1 MNAHDPAPPSGYAIQ
16 SFEEFEADALRRIAP
31 PPFVSKFRAIPWED
45 QDLPG
50 PEHEWLVKYV
60 ITRRE
65 RSMMVGAS
73 QSGKSFLAIDLALAI
88 ARGVPWLGN
97 RTTRGGVIYQAGEGG
112 RGVKKRIRAYRNANG
127 LGTDAKL
134 PFVLMPATLDLYGSD
149 DQTAAFVAEVKHWAG
164 TFDVP
169 LELIVIDTLSA
180 ATAGADENSSKDI
193 GPVLAR
199 CERIAEECRC
209 AVMIVHHMNAGGHKP
224 RGHTSILANL
234 DSVLTVTALETGSEK
249 SSTPMLD
256 VDNRQIREVVT
267 AKQKDGEAGKRWR
280 FVLPAVTIGYDKEQ
294 EPITSCVV
302 RDPNLD
308 GERGETDKPGDLG
321 LAVSTQCEVFL
332 RSVITALDDHGE
344 SPPNNLRLGGNV
356 PRVVQWR
363 HVVSVFDA
371 MAFHDEPDETKRA
384 ASRRKAMQRHGEWL
398 LTRGV
403 IMRHD
408 NFVWLTGRR
417 RVKGFPQTG
426 QDERRGDGQ
435 GKRDRE
441 AF

>member
-1 MNAHDPAPPSGYAIQ
+1 MNAHDPAPPESYPIL
-16 SFEEFEADALRRIAP
+16 SFEDFEADALKRIAP
-31 PPFVSKFRAIPWED
+31 PPFISKFRAIPWEE

-97 RTTRGGVIYQAGEGG
+97 KTRRGGVIYQAGEGG
-112 RGVKKRIRAYRNANG
+112 RGVKKRIRAYRAANDI
-127 LGTDAKL
+127 GTDAKL
-134 PFVLMPATLDLYGSD
+134 PFVLMPATLDLYGSE
-149 DQTAAFVAEVKHWAG
+149 DQTTAFVAEVKHWAS

-234 DSVLTVTALETGSEK
+234 DSVLTVTALETGPEK

-256 VDNRQIREVVT
+256 VDNRHIREIVT

-280 FVLPAVTIGYDKEQ
+280 FVLPAITIGYDKDN

-302 RDPNLD
+302 RDPNLE
-308 GERGETDKPGDLG
+308 GERGETEKPGDVG
-321 LAVSTQCEVFL
+321 LSVSTQCEVFL
-332 RSVITALDDHGE
+332 RAVITALGDYGE
-344 SPPNNLRLGGNV
+344 SPPNHLRLGADV

-371 MAFHDEPDETKRA
+371 MAFHDEPDEAKRA
-384 ASRRKAMQRHGEWL
+384 QSRRKAMQRHGEWL
-398 LTRGV
+398 LTRSV
-403 IMRHD
+403 VMRHD
-408 NFVWLTGRR
+408 NFIWLTGRR
-417 RVKGFPQTG
+417 RVKGFPMTG
-426 QDERRGDGQ
+426 QAMSGGEGS
-435 GKRDRE
+435 
-441 AF
+441 